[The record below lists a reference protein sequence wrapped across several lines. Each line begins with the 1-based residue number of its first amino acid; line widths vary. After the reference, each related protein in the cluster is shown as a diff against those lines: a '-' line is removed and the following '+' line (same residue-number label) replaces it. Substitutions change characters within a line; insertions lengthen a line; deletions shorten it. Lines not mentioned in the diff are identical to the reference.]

1 MSGKNHEK
9 ETKSDERFHVGS
21 STFSLRDNELKDE
34 GGNTVHL
41 RKQSTEVLEY
51 LVRHANELVSKSD
64 LIDNVWADTFV
75 TDDSL
80 VQCIADIRR
89 ALNDDSHKIVQ
100 TLPKKGYKLIAEPV
114 PEISGGPA
122 GTGNSHKVPAR
133 RDSSLF
139 NRLVFLGSVLAIVSG
154 VFFWTFAGPD
164 FGPVEPSSMNL
175 PLPGKPSIA
184 VLAFDNLTGG
194 ATQDYLSD
202 GLSENIITALAR
214 FPDFFVIAR
223 NSSFTYKGKPTKV
236 QQVAKELGVRYVVEG
251 SIQFL
256 DQTFRAT
263 AQLIDAT
270 TGKHIWAESYDRD
283 LADIFEVQD
292 EIIQTI
298 ASTLVA
304 NINLAEYNRLKHQ
317 PTENLG
323 AYELFKRAQEQA
335 FTFTKEGNIR
345 ALKLAEQAAELD
357 PNFTGAYIELA
368 WAHINGARWGWSE
381 NTPRDTSLEL
391 AFEMARKAIE
401 LEPFNFKGHWVL
413 ANATTQSGNLEGAAG
428 LYDKAISLN
437 PNSASVL
444 ADSIDPL
451 VYSGR
456 ARKGVD
462 RMKHAIRL
470 NPHHPDW
477 YLWNLGWA
485 QYFAKDYEDAL
496 ASIEKM
502 NEVPNQLK
510 RTLAPILLRLG
521 REDDARVL
529 IGEFLKSN
537 LSYDIEEAKTAPFTD
552 EDYLKQWLDDLRELG
567 VPENAS

>member
-1 MSGKNHEK
+1 MSGNSHEK
-9 ETKSDERFHVGS
+9 ETKSDTRFLLGEFV
-21 STFSLRDNELKDE
+21 FSLNNNELTDIN
-34 GGNTVHL
+34 GHSVHL
-41 RKQSTEVLEY
+41 RRQSTDVLAY
-51 LVRHANELVSKSD
+51 LVHRVGELVSKSE
-64 LIDNVWADTFV
+64 LIENLWRDTFV

-89 ALNDDSHKIVQ
+89 ALNDDDHKIVQ
-100 TLPKKGYKLIAEPV
+100 TLPKKGYKLSAVPCPDVPLAPGAGAMVPKAHATRRVGMFTRLAMGAVLLAVGVLFWAVYRPNTEP
-114 PEISGGPA
+114 
-122 GTGNSHKVPAR
+122 
-133 RDSSLF
+133 D
-139 NRLVFLGSVLAIVSG
+139 AIH
-154 VFFWTFAGPD
+154 
-164 FGPVEPSSMNL
+164 L

-202 GLSENIITALAR
+202 GLSENITTALAR

-236 QQVAKELGVRYVVEG
+236 QQIAAELGVRYVVEG
-251 SIQFL
+251 SIQFANE
-256 DQTFRAT
+256 TFRAT
-263 AQLIDAT
+263 AQLIDAS
-270 TGKHIWAESYDRD
+270 TGKHIWAENYDREMTD
-283 LADIFEVQD
+283 FFEVQD
-292 EIIQTI
+292 DITQRI

-317 PTENLG
+317 PTRDLG
-323 AYELFKRAQEQA
+323 AYELFKRAQEQS
-335 FTFTKEGNIR
+335 FTFTRAGNIR
-345 ALKLAEQAAELD
+345 ALELAEQARALD

-368 WAHINGARWGWSE
+368 WAHINGARWGWSN
-381 NTPRDTSLEL
+381 NTPRDTSLNL
-391 AFEMARKAIE
+391 AFDMAKKAIE
-401 LEPFNFKGHWVL
+401 LEPLNFKAHWVL
-413 ANATTQSGNLEGAAG
+413 ANATTQSGNLEGASI

-456 ARKGVD
+456 ADEAVA
-462 RMKHAIRL
+462 RMNAAIRL
-470 NPHHPDW
+470 NPHHQDW

-485 QYFAKDYEDAL
+485 QYFAQDYADAL

-521 REDDARVL
+521 REDEARVV
-529 IGEFLKSN
+529 IGEFLESN
-537 LSYDIEEAKTAPFTD
+537 AEYDIQEAKSAPFTD
-552 EDYLKQWLDDLRELG
+552 EDYLNHWLDDLRHLG
-567 VPENAS
+567 IPEHAP